1 LVELWQTNQK
11 FFVLINCQGLGYE
24 IQILES
30 FFLKLKTNQIS
41 NKKITLWLKHI
52 KKEDSDL
59 LFGFTSKEQKNFFIE
74 ILSIRG
80 VGSQIGMGILN
91 KFSISEVINAI
102 KTQNKKLICSV
113 PGIGQKMSDRLIL
126 ELKNKFKSE
135 LQFEEEKAKDE
146 FEIKDPEINKMMQ
159 DLKLTLQSLNY
170 KNKEINTIMPII
182 KESTLLA
189 KKEKN
194 LSFENLL
201 KIAKN
206 NLDKDSSNIGR
217 WRSIINKLK
226 INFMSLDTA
235 EKQKLIE
242 THQVHSTDTGSVEVQ
257 VAMLSKRISKLS
269 DHLQGNIHDFASR
282 QGLLKMIGKR
292 KRLLSYIKDKNVQR
306 YQELVKKIGIR
317 GWSQLMKKKQSKK
330 KTQN

>member
-1 LVELWQTNQK
+1 MISWINGELVELWQTNQK

-41 NKKITLWLKHI
+41 NKNITLWLKHI

-113 PGIGQKMSDRLIL
+113 PGIGQKMSDRLVL
-126 ELKNKFKSE
+126 ELKNKFKNE
-135 LQFEEEKAKDE
+135 IQFEDKNDKDK
-146 FEIKDPEINKMMQ
+146 FEIKDPETNKMIEDVQ
-159 DLKLTLQSLNY
+159 LTLQSLNY
-170 KNKEINTIMPII
+170 KNKEIKTILPII
-182 KESTLLA
+182 INEVDFPA
-189 KKEKN
+189 KKEYN

-201 KIAKN
+201 KLAMN
-206 NLDKDSSNIGR
+206 YLDKDSSNI
-217 WRSIINKLK
+217 
-226 INFMSLDTA
+226 
-235 EKQKLIE
+235 
-242 THQVHSTDTGSVEVQ
+242 
-257 VAMLSKRISKLS
+257 
-269 DHLQGNIHDFASR
+269 AS
-282 QGLLKMIGKR
+282 
-292 KRLLSYIKDKNVQR
+292 
-306 YQELVKKIGIR
+306 
-317 GWSQLMKKKQSKK
+317 
-330 KTQN
+330 

>member
-1 LVELWQTNQK
+1 LISWINGELVELWQTNQK

-91 KFSISEVINAI
+91 KFSIGEVINAI

-135 LQFEEEKAKDE
+135 IQFEEEKAKDE
-146 FEIKDPEINKMMQ
+146 FEIKDPEINKMIE
-159 DLKLTLQSLNY
+159 DLQLTLQSLNY
-170 KNKEINTIMPII
+170 KNKEIKTILPII
-182 KESTLLA
+182 INEVDFLA
-189 KKEKN
+189 KKENN

-201 KIAKN
+201 KLAMN
-206 NLDKDSSNIGR
+206 YLDKESSNI
-217 WRSIINKLK
+217 
-226 INFMSLDTA
+226 
-235 EKQKLIE
+235 
-242 THQVHSTDTGSVEVQ
+242 
-257 VAMLSKRISKLS
+257 
-269 DHLQGNIHDFASR
+269 AS
-282 QGLLKMIGKR
+282 
-292 KRLLSYIKDKNVQR
+292 
-306 YQELVKKIGIR
+306 
-317 GWSQLMKKKQSKK
+317 
-330 KTQN
+330 

>member
-1 LVELWQTNQK
+1 MISWINGELVELWQTNQK

-41 NKKITLWLKHI
+41 NKNITLWIKHI

-59 LFGFTSKEQKNFFIE
+59 LFGFTSKDQKNFFIE

-126 ELKNKFKSE
+126 ELKSKFKNE
-135 LQFEEEKAKDE
+135 IQFEEEKSKDE
-146 FEIKDPEINKMMQ
+146 FEIKDPEINKMME
-159 DLKLTLQSLNY
+159 DLQLTLQSLNY
-170 KNKEINTIMPII
+170 KNKEIKTILPIII
-182 KESTLLA
+182 KEVDLLD
-189 KKEKN
+189 KKENN

-201 KIAKN
+201 KLAMN
-206 NLDKDSSNIGR
+206 YLDKDSSNLAR
-217 WRSIINKLK
+217 
-226 INFMSLDTA
+226 
-235 EKQKLIE
+235 
-242 THQVHSTDTGSVEVQ
+242 
-257 VAMLSKRISKLS
+257 
-269 DHLQGNIHDFASR
+269 
-282 QGLLKMIGKR
+282 
-292 KRLLSYIKDKNVQR
+292 
-306 YQELVKKIGIR
+306 
-317 GWSQLMKKKQSKK
+317 
-330 KTQN
+330 

>member
-1 LVELWQTNQK
+1 MISWINGELVELWQTNQK

-30 FFLKLKTNQIS
+30 FFLKLKTNNIS

-91 KFSISEVINAI
+91 KFSIGEVINAI

-126 ELKNKFKSE
+126 ELKNKFKSKI
-135 LQFEEEKAKDE
+135 QFEEEKANDE
-146 FEIKDPEINKMMQ
+146 FEIKDPEINKMIE
-159 DLKLTLQSLNY
+159 DLQLTLQSLNY
-170 KNKEINTIMPII
+170 KNKEIKTILPII
-182 KESTLLA
+182 INEVDFLA
-189 KKEKN
+189 KKESN

-201 KIAKN
+201 KLAMN
-206 NLDKDSSNIGR
+206 YLDKESSNID
-217 WRSIINKLK
+217 S
-226 INFMSLDTA
+226 
-235 EKQKLIE
+235 
-242 THQVHSTDTGSVEVQ
+242 
-257 VAMLSKRISKLS
+257 
-269 DHLQGNIHDFASR
+269 
-282 QGLLKMIGKR
+282 
-292 KRLLSYIKDKNVQR
+292 
-306 YQELVKKIGIR
+306 
-317 GWSQLMKKKQSKK
+317 
-330 KTQN
+330 

>member
-1 LVELWQTNQK
+1 MISWINGELVELWQTNQK

-59 LFGFTSKEQKNFFIE
+59 LFGFTSKEQRNFFIE

-135 LQFEEEKAKDE
+135 IQFEEEKAKGE
-146 FEIKDPEINKMMQ
+146 FAIKDPEINKMIE
-159 DLKLTLQSLNY
+159 DLQLTLRSLNY
-170 KNKEINTIMPII
+170 KNKEINTILPII
-182 KESTLLA
+182 INEIDFPA
-189 KKEKN
+189 KKENN

-201 KIAKN
+201 KLAMN
-206 NLDKDSSNIGR
+206 YLDKESSNI
-217 WRSIINKLK
+217 
-226 INFMSLDTA
+226 
-235 EKQKLIE
+235 
-242 THQVHSTDTGSVEVQ
+242 
-257 VAMLSKRISKLS
+257 
-269 DHLQGNIHDFASR
+269 AS
-282 QGLLKMIGKR
+282 
-292 KRLLSYIKDKNVQR
+292 
-306 YQELVKKIGIR
+306 
-317 GWSQLMKKKQSKK
+317 
-330 KTQN
+330 

>member
-1 LVELWQTNQK
+1 MISWINGELIELWQTNQK

-24 IQILES
+24 VQILES

-41 NKKITLWLKHI
+41 NKNITLWIKHI

-59 LFGFTSKEQKNFFIE
+59 LFGFTSKDQKNFFIE

-135 LQFEEEKAKDE
+135 IQFEDKKGKDE
-146 FEIKDPEINKMMQ
+146 FVIKDPETNKMIE
-159 DLKLTLQSLNY
+159 DLQLTLQSLNY
-170 KNKEINTIMPII
+170 KNKEIKTILPII
-182 KESTLLA
+182 FKEVDLLA
-189 KKEKN
+189 KKENN

-201 KIAKN
+201 KLAMN
-206 NLDKDSSNIGR
+206 YLDKDSSNLAR
-217 WRSIINKLK
+217 
-226 INFMSLDTA
+226 
-235 EKQKLIE
+235 
-242 THQVHSTDTGSVEVQ
+242 
-257 VAMLSKRISKLS
+257 
-269 DHLQGNIHDFASR
+269 
-282 QGLLKMIGKR
+282 
-292 KRLLSYIKDKNVQR
+292 
-306 YQELVKKIGIR
+306 
-317 GWSQLMKKKQSKK
+317 
-330 KTQN
+330 